1 MLESSELLTT
11 GYGSSGSTVHGSS
24 HVYGL
29 AWLPDTLDVEQ
40 LPVDTSDDLEEGI
53 VKHADQ
59 LVSTTINPAV
69 I

>member
-1 MLESSELLTT
+1 MC
-11 GYGSSGSTVHGSS
+11 
-24 HVYGL
+24 GL

-40 LPVDTSDDLEEGI
+40 LLVDTSDDLKEGI